1 MPVRGSPDLTSLV
14 SGLCVAALGVLLLL
28 DATGAFDLG
37 FDVLAPAA
45 CAAVGAILLASG
57 MSRPR

>member
-1 MPVRGSPDLTSLV
+1 MRRSPDITSLV

-28 DATGAFDLG
+28 DGTGTVDLR
-37 FDVLAPAA
+37 FNVLAPAA
-45 CAAVGAILLASG
+45 CAAIGAILLASG

>member
-1 MPVRGSPDLTSLV
+1 VRGSPDITSLV

-28 DATGAFDLG
+28 DGTGTLDLR
-37 FDVLAPAA
+37 FNVLAPAT